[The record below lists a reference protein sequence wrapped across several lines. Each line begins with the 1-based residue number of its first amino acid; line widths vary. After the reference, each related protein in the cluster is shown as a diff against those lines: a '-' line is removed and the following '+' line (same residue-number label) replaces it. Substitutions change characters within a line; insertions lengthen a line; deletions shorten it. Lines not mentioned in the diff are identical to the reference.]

1 MGVVWRGNPQYAGDK
16 LRSAAPSLFAPLAKI
31 PGVRVVSLMKEASSD
46 ECTTAAAED
55 IGAAAWSDF
64 AEAAASFVNL
74 DLIVSVDTAAAHL
87 AGALGLPLWLALY
100 SSPDMRWGLGRDD
113 SPWYPTA
120 RLFRQQRRAEW
131 GPVFARIVE
140 EFGAL
145 VRHQLRPSQA
155 VGKSS
160 PAEALHNKGLALLQ
174 EGKIQEAVI
183 CLEDAVHFKPDSA
196 PLRLN
201 LGVAHAQVKRLDQAI
216 VHFRKAVELHPAS
229 ALGHA
234 NLGLAYVQSSRFAE
248 AAEVLEIAA
257 RLDSESADV
266 HNHLGIAQAQLG
278 REEEAARSYAR
289 AIELRPKFHATHTN
303 LGNLRRSQGRLEE
316 ALTCYD
322 EALRLCPSE
331 PDIYNNR
338 AIAYDAL
345 KQTERALA
353 DYDRALALDPA
364 HAETRFN
371 RALALLL
378 QDNYPRGLEEY
389 EWRWRRPGRGMPDWD
404 VPLWDGVM
412 APGKKLWIWSEQGLG
427 DVLHCCRFAP
437 VLARQGMQVFF
448 QAPAALVRVLQ
459 TMDGVADVFGP
470 RDPIEALDAHVPV
483 MSLPRLCGMKRLDD
497 APKNVPYLRVDES
510 IRQACRERVRGAAD
524 FVVGLAWRGNPQY
537 AGDRARSALPSAF
550 AGLARIAGI
559 RLVSLIKEATAAEC
573 AEAGA
578 LDVGAADWNDFADA
592 AAAFANLDLIIS
604 VDTAAAHLAG
614 ALGLPVWIALPSA
627 PDWRWGLARD
637 DSPWY
642 PTARLFRQETRGD
655 WEGISRRIVEEA
667 KRLPMG

>member
-1 MGVVWRGNPQYAGDK
+1 
-16 LRSAAPSLFAPLAKI
+16 
-31 PGVRVVSLMKEASSD
+31 
-46 ECTTAAAED
+46 
-55 IGAAAWSDF
+55 
-64 AEAAASFVNL
+64 
-74 DLIVSVDTAAAHL
+74 
-87 AGALGLPLWLALY
+87 
-100 SSPDMRWGLGRDD
+100 MRWGLGRDD

-140 EFGAL
+140 ELGAL
-145 VRHQLRPSQA
+145 VRHGLSAKQA

-174 EGKIQEAVI
+174 EGKTQEAAI

-201 LGVAHAQVKRLDQAI
+201 LGVAHAQLKRLDQAI

-234 NLGLAYVQSSRFAE
+234 NLGLAYVQTSRYAE

-257 RLDSESADV
+257 RLDAESADV

-278 REEEAARSYAR
+278 REDEAARSYAR
-289 AIELRPKFHATHTN
+289 AIELRPTFHATHTN
-303 LGNLRRSQGRLEE
+303 LGNLLRSQGRLEE
-316 ALTCYD
+316 ALACYD
-322 EALRLCPSE
+322 EALRLCSSE

-345 KQTERALA
+345 KQTDRALA
-353 DYDRALALDPA
+353 DYDRALAIDPA
-364 HAETRFN
+364 HAETHFN

-378 QDNYPRGLEEY
+378 QDDYPRGLDDY

-404 VPLWDGVM
+404 LPLWDGV
-412 APGKKLWIWSEQGLG
+412 PTTGKKLWIWSEQGLG

-437 VLARQGMQVFF
+437 LLACQGMQVFF
-448 QAPAALVRVLQ
+448 QAPAALVRLLK

-470 RDPIEALDAHVPV
+470 RDPVEGLDAHVPV

-497 APKNVPYLRVDES
+497 APKSVPYLTVDDS
-510 IRQACRERVRGAAD
+510 ARQACRERVRGDAD
-524 FVVGLAWRGNPQY
+524 FVIGLAWRGNPQY
-537 AGDRARSALPSAF
+537 AGDRARSAPSSAF
-550 AGLARIAGI
+550 TMLAKVPGV
-559 RLVSLIKEATAAEC
+559 RLVSLIKKASAAEC

-578 LDVGAADWNDFADA
+578 LDIGAADWKDFAEA

-627 PDWRWGLARD
+627 PDWRWSLGRD

-642 PTARLFRQETRGD
+642 PTARLFRQETRGLGRGVWKD
-655 WEGISRRIVEEA
+655 R
-667 KRLPMG
+667 